1 MIAVG
6 PNIMINLLLHTV
18 YLVVSFI
25 PDHFHIK
32 VDSIPYWSQKL

>member
-6 PNIMINLLLHTV
+6 PNIMINLLLHSI

-25 PDHFHIK
+25 LDHFHIK
-32 VDSIPYWSQKL
+32 VDSIPH